1 MKQLDLGSANALR
14 GHDGFEVYGTD
25 IVKSSDPRIQVCD
38 LNIDPLPF
46 EDDMFELVTAYD
58 ILEHIVPILYLP
70 QINLKAIEI
79 GMTANNK
86 SKRNTYIPKIV
97 RRSCM
102 IELFNEIYRVM
113 KHNAMFYT
121 QTPINDFSDPTHVA
135 HWTSETFHHFSGD
148 YYGFH
153 DHYGHTSRFEKIESH
168 EENNHVYCTMRAIK
182 TLPVDS
188 EYKITYPEVT
198 R

>member
-25 IVKSSDPRIQVCD
+25 IVRSPDPRIQVCD

-58 ILEHIVPILYLP
+58 ILEHVVPILYLT
-70 QINLKAIEI
+70 K
-79 GMTANNK
+79 G
-86 SKRNTYIPKIV
+86 SKTV
-97 RRSCM
+97 RRSAM

-113 KHNAMFYT
+113 KHNATFYT